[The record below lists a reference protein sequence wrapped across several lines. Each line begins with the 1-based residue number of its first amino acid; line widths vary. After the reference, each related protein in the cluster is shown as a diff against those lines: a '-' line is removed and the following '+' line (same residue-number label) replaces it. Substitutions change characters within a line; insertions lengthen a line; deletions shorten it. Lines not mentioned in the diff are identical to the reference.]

1 MPSGTIYTGNLFVAA
16 IMGRFGFP
24 IKTFASAVTATGLAS
39 AFFTTANDEWP
50 EVTYGVR
57 KSLGLL
63 PTPPP
68 LKKRTK
74 VCVLGSGWGAVSL
87 IQRLD
92 PDDVELTGQF
102 FSLA

>member
-1 MPSGTIYTGNLFVAA
+1 LFVAA